1 MSSEAEESSDL
12 FDVPAKAGEVEG
24 REAALIMN
32 PTPALFASPAR
43 PTTVAHKVRVAV
55 VHEELVARLY
65 VFHCHVRNRIGE
77 VAIDVVV
84 VSSITVLIVTVVAV
98 VVATLPS
105 ATLLP
110 LSASTSASGPA
121 LTPATAL
128 AKALLPA
135 LLPTL
140 PPAWLALTSSSVRR
154 KKGHSHVGSA
164 AGGRGGHRVD
174 VQQRVPEREHRAIAR
189 VRRIDGPRSPPL
201 QSLVCRAPQHAPVH
215 PDDVPGG
222 ERSQCIGPAPGAS
235 HGRRTHGD
243 GLAPQHGLNLR
254 LRGE

>member
-12 FDVPAKAGEVEG
+12 FDVPAKAGKVEG
-24 REAALIMN
+24 REAALIMH

-135 LLPTL
+135 LLPAL
-140 PPAWLALTSSSVRR
+140 PPALALTSSSVRR

-222 ERSQCIGPAPGAS
+222 E
-235 HGRRTHGD
+235 
-243 GLAPQHGLNLR
+243 
-254 LRGE
+254 